1 MEGLLI
7 AQVLQGLGPMP
18 QPRGNWRFPDAR
30 TFVLPVEDRSL
41 WILSSP
47 PAPLLELRDGRSPA
61 GGRGSTFQQLL
72 QARASGEL
80 LAAEQLKLDRVL
92 RLQFGA
98 GAGFVSSPPVT
109 LVVELAGRNS
119 NLVLLDESGRILG
132 VQREVG
138 QGENR
143 FRQLLPGLEYRP
155 PPAYHKPDPRELGA
169 AAVAELLEGHR
180 LKDLRKLV
188 DGIGPELSATV
199 AVLADLPLDHVVAAA
214 DLPALGSALQE
225 LLADPQAVRRQALGS
240 GGVAEKRSADE
251 RATLLARLEPA
262 ARKRVALLRRRLA
275 DTDKLQEASERA
287 AGLRQQ
293 ADLLLAWR
301 PRGEPGGSVNIQDF
315 EGNDVTVQLEPGLD
329 AVGSAEVL
337 YARAR
342 KHEQRYRKA
351 GELKPSL
358 TSELEAAEAALE
370 ALPNLPLSELRQLA
384 GPGMQAR
391 GQHRTQP
398 GIRVQGPHGFEIVI
412 GRNARDND
420 RVTFGIARSRDI
432 WLHVQG
438 YRGSHVIIRAQN
450 REVPFDTILYAAR
463 LAAGHSQAAASD
475 NVPVDYALR
484 KNVWRPKGAAAGA
497 VHFSEQKT
505 VYVTPLKTATPEEP
519 QQV

>member
-1 MEGLLI
+1 
-7 AQVLQGLGPMP
+7 MP
-18 QPRGNWRFPDAR
+18 QPRGSWRFPDAR

-47 PAPLLELRDGRSPA
+47 PSPLLELRDGRSPG

-92 RLQFGA
+92 RLEFGA
-98 GAGFVSSPPVT
+98 GSGFVSSPPVT

-119 NLVLLDESGRILG
+119 NLVLLDEAGRILG

-138 QGENR
+138 PQENR
-143 FRQLLPGLEYRP
+143 YRQLLPGVPYQP
-155 PPAYHKPDPRELGA
+155 PPAYDKPDPRELGA
-169 AAVAELLEGHR
+169 DAVAGLLQGR
-180 LKDLRKLV
+180 KLADLRKLV

-199 AVLADLPLDHVVAAA
+199 ASIAELALDHTTGPA
-214 DLPALGSALQE
+214 DLPAVTAAISQ
-225 LLADPQAVRRQALGS
+225 LLEDPQTARSQALGS
-240 GGVAEKRSADE
+240 GGVAEKRRGDE
-251 RATLLARLEPA
+251 RAALLARLVPA
-262 ARKRVALLRRRLA
+262 QRKQVALLERRLT
-275 DTDKLQEASERA
+275 DTLRLREAAERA

-293 ADLLLAWR
+293 ADLLLTWR
-301 PRGEPGGSVNIQDF
+301 PQAEPGGTVSIQDF
-315 EGNDVTVQLEPGLD
+315 EGNDLVLQLEPGLD
-329 AVGSAEVL
+329 AVKSAEAL

-342 KHEQRYRKA
+342 KHEHRYRNA
-351 GELKPSL
+351 LELTPRL
-358 TSELEAAEAALE
+358 ESELAAAEARLE
-370 ALPNLPLSELRQLA
+370 ALPEQPLAELRKLA
-384 GPGMQAR
+384 GPESQAR

-398 GIRVQGPHGFEIVI
+398 GIRMQGPHGFEIVI

-438 YRGSHVIIRAQN
+438 YRGSHVIVRAQN

-463 LAAGHSQAAASD
+463 LAAGHSQAAGSD

-505 VYVTPLKTATPEEP
+505 VFVTPLKNATPEET